1 MFNCDVAS
9 IDLTPMPTLTCSS
22 NITATTA
29 SITAENLAADNLLA
43 NRLLADNLLTG
54 SSLTD
59 NSTMEKSLFGLPEW
73 LIQINDDISRALER
87 GVNIRQLVA
96 SRACVIDELLIAL
109 FQWFELDK
117 TDLAL
122 FATGGYGRGELS
134 LYSDVDIL
142 LLMPNELD
150 SDTSSKID
158 NLVAL
163 LWDIGLE
170 PALSVRSVS
179 DCLEAALDHTVASA
193 LLEARLLIGNEA
205 LQEVPI
211 QIVNKQ
217 WSPLAF
223 FEVKI
228 NEAKARYLQHN
239 ATEYNLE
246 PNIKT
251 APGGLRDI
259 HIIGWVTKRYF
270 RVSKLYD
277 LVQQNF
283 LTEKEF
289 DELSFA
295 EGYLWQIRHYL
306 HELTGRNENKLLF
319 DYQRDIAQL
328 MGYETQSD
336 DQPNAA
342 VERFM
347 RDYYRCA
354 MQISTLSEML
364 TNHYYETII
373 EPQLPDEERP
383 KKQPINA
390 RFNQVGEQIAMAHHR
405 VFAQHPEAI
414 LEMFLLMGQYGIKNV
429 RTHTLRALKIA
440 ARGIDQAYRDNP
452 TNQTLFLA
460 NLKEQNYLFHRLR
473 TMNRYGILGNY
484 IPAFAQVTGLMQYDL
499 FHRYTVDAHT
509 LFLIRILHRFTDPR
523 FYDDFPL
530 ISAIFQ
536 RIERKEILVLAAM
549 FHDIAKGRGGNHS
562 QLGETESIEFCLA
575 HGMSVADANLVG
587 WLTRYHLLMSM
598 TAQKKDIS
606 DPEVVT
612 LFADLVGNVT
622 HLNHLYVLTV
632 ADMNAT
638 NPQLWNSWRATLM
651 KQLYSQT
658 RRILRAD
665 IDAPTNRQD
674 MISATRKQALV
685 MLDNVDNQ
693 HMNRDEVLR
702 LWDDLG
708 DEYFLREIAEDILW
722 HTEAILNH
730 PPIGRA
736 SDADSTPLVVLREHR
751 ELALD
756 AVQVFIYTQDQVNLF
771 AVTMA
776 VFDQMNLDVL
786 DARIITATRDFAL
799 DSYVLLDRSGTLL
812 VDVDSQ
818 QELKQRLIDA
828 FKNPTAPKLTHR
840 RIPRQLRHFDV
851 ATTINFEFNDASN
864 QHIMS
869 LETLDQPGL
878 LARVGQVFLQQ
889 QIEVHAARI
898 TTLGERAEDMFYIS
912 DQNDKALSADKLD
925 TLKAALITSLSIRND
940 TL

>member
-1 MFNCDVAS
+1 MLNCDVAT
-9 IDLTPMPTLTCSS
+9 IDLTPLPLLL
-22 NITATTA
+22 NNTA
-29 SITAENLAADNLLA
+29 A
-43 NRLLADNLLTG
+43 NTSLLADTHDTEQLLI
-54 SSLTD
+54 D
-59 NSTMEKSLFGLPEW
+59 IPKW
-73 LIQINDDISRALER
+73 LSQINDDISRALER

-96 SRACVIDELLIAL
+96 ARACAIDRLLTAL
-109 FQWFELDK
+109 FTWFELDK

-134 LYSDVDIL
+134 LYSDIDIL
-142 LLMPNELD
+142 LLYPDEM
-150 SDTSSKID
+150 SADTNQKID
-158 NLVAL
+158 RLVAL

-170 PALSVRSVS
+170 PALSVRSVN
-179 DCLEAALDHTVASA
+179 DALEAALDHTIASA
-193 LLEARLLIGNEA
+193 QLEARLLIGNEA
-205 LQEVPI
+205 LQQTPI

-217 WSPLAF
+217 WSPRDF
-223 FEVKI
+223 YDVKVA
-228 NEAKARYLQHN
+228 EARERYLQHN

-259 HIIGWVTKRYF
+259 HLVGWVTKRYF

-306 HELTGRNENKLLF
+306 HVLTGRNENKLLF
-319 DYQRDIAQL
+319 DYQREIAQL
-328 MGYETQSD
+328 MGYETQPD
-336 DQPNAA
+336 DEPNAA

-354 MQISTLSEML
+354 MKISTLSEML

-373 EPQLPDEERP
+373 ESHLPDAERP

-390 RFNQVGEQIAMAHHR
+390 HFNQIGDQIAMSHHR

-414 LEMFLLMGQYGIKNV
+414 LEMFLLMGQHGIKNV

-440 ARGIDQAYRDNP
+440 ARGIDQVYRDNP
-452 TNQTLFLA
+452 VHQALFLA

-473 TMNRYGILGNY
+473 TMNRCGVLGSY

-523 FYDDFPL
+523 FYEDFPL
-530 ISAIFQ
+530 VSSIFQ

-562 QLGETESIEFCLA
+562 ELGETESIEFCLA
-575 HGMSVADANLVG
+575 HGMSLADANLVG

-612 LFADLVGNVT
+612 IFANLVGNVT

-674 MISATRKQALV
+674 MISATRKQTLE
-685 MLDNVDNQ
+685 MLDNVKNQ

-730 PPIGRA
+730 PPIGLA
-736 SDADSTPLVVLREHR
+736 SNADSPPLVVLREHR

-756 AVQVFIYTQDQVNLF
+756 AVQVFVYTQDQMNLF

-799 DSYVLLDRSGTLL
+799 DSYVLLDPSGTLL
-812 VDVDSQ
+812 VDEDSQ
-818 QELKQRLIDA
+818 QELKQRLINA
-828 FKNPTAPKLTHR
+828 FKDPTVLKLTNKR
-840 RIPRQLRHFDV
+840 MPRQLKHFEV
-851 ATTINFEFNDASN
+851 TTVINFEFNDASD

-889 QIEVHAARI
+889 KIEVHAARI

-912 DQNDKALSADKLD
+912 DQNDEPLSTDRLDALKS
-925 TLKAALITSLSIRND
+925 ALIESLS
-940 TL
+940 TQKATVT

>member
-1 MFNCDVAS
+1 MFNCDIAS
-9 IDLTPMPTLTCSS
+9 VDLTPLPILKDESATDTTSS
-22 NITATTA
+22 SAQNP
-29 SITAENLAADNLLA
+29 SDKPLL
-43 NRLLADNLLTG
+43 G
-54 SSLTD
+54 I
-59 NSTMEKSLFGLPEW
+59 PEW
-73 LIQINDDISRALER
+73 LAQINEDISRALER
-87 GVNIRQLVA
+87 GTNIRQLVA
-96 SRACVIDELLIAL
+96 ARACAIDSLLIAL
-109 FQWFELDK
+109 YKWFELDK
-117 TDLAL
+117 TDLAF

-134 LYSDVDIL
+134 LYSDIDIL
-142 LLMPNELD
+142 LLSPD
-150 SDTSSKID
+150 DIGADASSKID
-158 NLVAL
+158 KFVAL

-179 DCLEAALDHTVASA
+179 EALEAALDHTIASA
-193 LLEARLLIGNEA
+193 QLEARLLIGNQA
-205 LQEVPI
+205 LQDLPI

-217 WSPLAF
+217 WSPRDF
-223 FEVKI
+223 FDVKI
-228 NEAKARYLQHN
+228 EESKARYLQHN
-239 ATEYNLE
+239 STEFNLE

-270 RVSKLYD
+270 RVGKLYD

-306 HELTGRNENKLLF
+306 HVLTGRNENKLLF
-319 DYQRDIAQL
+319 DYQREIAQL
-328 MGYETQSD
+328 MGYETQPD

-373 EPQLPDEERP
+373 EPQLPDDERP

-390 RFNQVGEQIAMAHHR
+390 RFNRVGDQIAIAHHR
-405 VFAQHPEAI
+405 VFAQHPDAI
-414 LEMFLLMGQYGIKNV
+414 LEMFLLMGQHDISNV

-440 ARGIDQAYRDNP
+440 ARGIDQVYRDNP
-452 TNQTLFLA
+452 IHKALFLS

-473 TMNRYGILGNY
+473 TMNRYGVLGNY

-509 LFLIRILHRFTDPR
+509 LFLIRILHRFTDPM
-523 FYDDFPL
+523 FSDDFPL
-530 ISAIFQ
+530 VSSIFQ

-549 FHDIAKGRGGNHS
+549 FHDIAKGRGGDHS
-562 QLGETESIEFCLA
+562 ELGQTESIEFCLS
-575 HGMSVADANLVG
+575 HGMSLADANLVG
-587 WLTRYHLLMSM
+587 WLTRYHLLMSI

-612 LFADLVGNVT
+612 IFADLIGNVT

-674 MISATRKQALV
+674 MISATRSQALT
-685 MLDNVDNQ
+685 MLDNVNNQ

-730 PPIGRA
+730 PPIGLA
-736 SDADSTPLVVLREHR
+736 SNADSPPLVVLREHR

-756 AVQVFIYTQDQVNLF
+756 AVQVFVYTQDQINLF

-799 DSYVLLDRSGTLL
+799 DSYVLLDPSGTLL
-812 VDVDSQ
+812 VDEDSQ

-828 FKNPTAPKLTHR
+828 FKDPTVLKLTNKR
-840 RIPRQLRHFDV
+840 MPRQLRHFEV
-851 ATTINFEFNDASN
+851 TTVINFEFNEASD

-878 LARVGQVFLQQ
+878 LARVGQIFLQE

-912 DQNDKALSADKLD
+912 DQNDKPLSTDRL
-925 TLKAALITSLSIRND
+925 AALKEALLTSLNTQKDNSVVYG
-940 TL
+940 

>member
-1 MFNCDVAS
+1 MFTCDVAS
-9 IDLTPMPTLTCSS
+9 IYITPLPRLLPAHG
-22 NITATTA
+22 TATMPQLSVT
-29 SITAENLAADNLLA
+29 NPADKPLL
-43 NRLLADNLLTG
+43 DI
-54 SSLTD
+54 
-59 NSTMEKSLFGLPEW
+59 PEW
-73 LIQINDDISRALER
+73 LAQINTDISRALER
-87 GVNIRQLVA
+87 GVSIRQLVA
-96 SRACVIDELLIAL
+96 ARACAIDSLLMAL
-109 FQWFELDK
+109 IGWFELEK

-122 FATGGYGRGELS
+122 FAIGGYGRSELS
-134 LYSDVDIL
+134 LHSDIDIL
-142 LLMPNELD
+142 LLAPDKINAEVI
-150 SDTSSKID
+150 SKID
-158 NLVAL
+158 SLVAI

-170 PALSVRSVS
+170 PALSVRSID
-179 DCLEAALDHTVASA
+179 DCLDAADDHTVATA
-193 LLEARLLIGNEA
+193 LLESRWLIGNDT
-205 LQEVPI
+205 LQNVPNG
-211 QIVNKQ
+211 IVNQ
-217 WSPLAF
+217 LWSQRRF
-223 FEVKI
+223 FDAKI
-228 NEAKARYLQHN
+228 AEAKSRYLQHN
-239 ATEYNLE
+239 ATEFNLE

-277 LVQQNF
+277 LVQQDF

-295 EGYLWQIRHYL
+295 EGYLWKIRHYL
-306 HELTGRNENKLLF
+306 HELTGRNENRLLF
-319 DYQRDIAQL
+319 DYQRDIAQR
-328 MGYETQSD
+328 MGYGTQPD
-336 DQPNAA
+336 DAPNAA

-347 RDYYRCA
+347 RDYYRGA

-373 EPQLPDEERP
+373 EPELPEAE
-383 KKQPINA
+383 QPIKKPLNA
-390 RFNQVGEQIAMAHHR
+390 HFNRVGEQIAIAHHR

-440 ARGIDQAYRDNP
+440 ARGIDQTYRDNP
-452 TNQTLFLA
+452 DHQALFLA
-460 NLKEQNYLFHRLR
+460 NIKEQNYLFHRLR
-473 TMNRYGILGNY
+473 TMNRYGVLSNY

-523 FYDDFPL
+523 FHQDFPL

-536 RIERKEILVLAAM
+536 RIERKEIIVLAAM

-562 QLGETESIEFCLA
+562 ELGETEAIEFCLK
-575 HGMSVADANLVG
+575 HGMSTADADLVG

-612 LFADLVGNVT
+612 VFANLVSNVT

-674 MISATRKQALV
+674 MISATRKQALT
-685 MLDNVDNQ
+685 MLNNVDNQ
-693 HMNRDEVLR
+693 HMNHDEVLR
-702 LWDDLG
+702 LWNDLG

-730 PPIGRA
+730 PPIGHA
-736 SDADSTPLVVLREHR
+736 SDIDSAPLVVLREHR

-756 AVQVFIYTQDQVNLF
+756 AVQVFIYTQNQTNLF
-771 AVTMA
+771 AVTTA
-776 VFDQMNLDVL
+776 VFDQMGLDVL

-799 DSYVLLDRSGTLL
+799 DSYVLLDRNGTLL
-812 VDVDSQ
+812 ADEDSQ

-828 FKNPTAPKLTHR
+828 FKNPTTPKLAHKR
-840 RIPRQLRHFDV
+840 LPRQLRHFDV
-851 ATTINFEFNDASN
+851 PTLISFDFNEGSG

-869 LETLDQPGL
+869 LQTLDQPGL

-889 QIEVHAARI
+889 KIEVHAARI
-898 TTLGERAEDMFYIS
+898 TTLGERAEDMFYLS
-912 DQNDKALSADKLD
+912 DQNDEPLSETKLENLRN
-925 TLKAALITSLSIRND
+925 TLTTSLSMRS
-940 TL
+940 TH

>member
-1 MFNCDVAS
+1 MFTCDVAS
-9 IDLTPMPTLTCSS
+9 IDLTPLPLLS
-22 NITATTA
+22 NDTA
-29 SITAENLAADNLLA
+29 
-43 NRLLADNLLTG
+43 
-54 SSLTD
+54 TD
-59 NSTMEKSLFGLPEW
+59 NSLLSEQNTTDKALLGIPEW
-73 LIQINDDISRALER
+73 LAQINEDISRALER
-87 GVNIRQLVA
+87 GANIRQLVEA
-96 SRACVIDELLIAL
+96 RACAIDSLLIAL
-109 FQWFELDK
+109 FKWFELDK

-134 LYSDVDIL
+134 LYSDIDIL
-142 LLMPNELD
+142 LLSPDEIGAD
-150 SDTSSKID
+150 ASSKID
-158 NLVAL
+158 KLVAL

-170 PALSVRSVS
+170 PALSVRSVN
-179 DCLEAALDHTVASA
+179 DALEAALDHTIASA
-193 LLEARLLIGNEA
+193 QLEARLLIGNEA
-205 LQEVPI
+205 LRDMPI

-217 WSPLAF
+217 WSPRAF
-223 FEVKI
+223 FDVKM
-228 NEAKARYLQHN
+228 EESKARYLQHN

-270 RVSKLYD
+270 RVGKLYD

-306 HELTGRNENKLLF
+306 HVLTGRNENKLLF
-319 DYQRDIAQL
+319 DYQREIAQL
-328 MGYETQSD
+328 MGYETQPD

-373 EPQLPDEERP
+373 EPSLPDDERP

-390 RFNQVGEQIAMAHHR
+390 RFNRVGDHIAIAHHR
-405 VFAQHPEAI
+405 VFAQHPESI
-414 LEMFLLMGQYGIKNV
+414 LEMFLLMGQHGIDKV

-440 ARGIDQAYRDNP
+440 ARGIDQTYRDNP
-452 TNQTLFLA
+452 VHKALFLS

-473 TMNRYGILGNY
+473 TMNRYGVLGNY

-509 LFLIRILHRFTDPR
+509 LFLIRILHRFTDPM
-523 FYDDFPL
+523 FSEEFPL
-530 ISAIFQ
+530 VSTIFQ

-549 FHDIAKGRGGNHS
+549 FHDIAKGRGGDHS
-562 QLGETESIEFCLA
+562 ELGQTESIEFCLS
-575 HGMSVADANLVG
+575 HGMSLADANLVG
-587 WLTRYHLLMSM
+587 WLTRYHLLMSI

-612 LFADLVGNVT
+612 VFADLIGNVT

-674 MISATRKQALV
+674 MISATRAQALA
-685 MLDNVDNQ
+685 MLDNVNNQ
-693 HMNRDEVLR
+693 HMNREEVLR

-730 PPIGRA
+730 PPIGLA
-736 SDADSTPLVVLREHR
+736 SNADSPPLVVLREHR

-756 AVQVFIYTQDQVNLF
+756 AVQVFVYTQDQMNLF

-799 DSYVLLDRSGTLL
+799 DSYVLLDPSGTLL
-812 VDVDSQ
+812 VDEDSQ
-818 QELKQRLIDA
+818 QELKQRLINA
-828 FKNPTAPKLTHR
+828 FKDPTVLKLTNKR
-840 RIPRQLRHFDV
+840 MPRQLRHFEV
-851 ATTINFEFNDASN
+851 ATVINFEFNEASD

-878 LARVGQVFLQQ
+878 LARVGQIFLQE

-912 DQNDKALSADKLD
+912 DQNDKPLSAERLD
-925 TLKAALITSLSIRND
+925 ALKSALLASLATKRENNVVYSY
-940 TL
+940 

>member
-1 MFNCDVAS
+1 MFTCDVAS
-9 IDLTPMPTLTCSS
+9 IDLTPLPLLS
-22 NITATTA
+22 NDTA
-29 SITAENLAADNLLA
+29 
-43 NRLLADNLLTG
+43 
-54 SSLTD
+54 TD
-59 NSTMEKSLFGLPEW
+59 NSLLSEQNTTDKALLGIPEW
-73 LIQINDDISRALER
+73 LAQINEDISRALER
-87 GVNIRQLVA
+87 GTNIRQLVEA
-96 SRACVIDELLIAL
+96 RACAIDSLLIAL
-109 FQWFELDK
+109 FKWFELDK

-134 LYSDVDIL
+134 LYSDIDIL
-142 LLMPNELD
+142 LLSPDEIGAD
-150 SDTSSKID
+150 ASGKID
-158 NLVAL
+158 KLVAL

-170 PALSVRSVS
+170 PALSVRSVN
-179 DCLEAALDHTVASA
+179 DALEAALDHTIASA
-193 LLEARLLIGNEA
+193 QLEARLLIGNEA
-205 LQEVPI
+205 LRDMPI

-217 WSPLAF
+217 WSPRAF
-223 FEVKI
+223 FDVKM
-228 NEAKARYLQHN
+228 EESKARYLQHN

-270 RVSKLYD
+270 RVGKLYD

-306 HELTGRNENKLLF
+306 HVLTGRNENKLLF
-319 DYQRDIAQL
+319 DYQREIAQL
-328 MGYETQSD
+328 MGYETQPD

-373 EPQLPDEERP
+373 EPNLPDDERP

-390 RFNQVGEQIAMAHHR
+390 RFNRVGDHIAIAHHR
-405 VFAQHPEAI
+405 VFAQHPESI
-414 LEMFLLMGQYGIKNV
+414 LEMFLLMGQHGIDKV

-440 ARGIDQAYRDNP
+440 ARGIDQIYRDNP
-452 TNQTLFLA
+452 VHKALFLS

-473 TMNRYGILGNY
+473 TMNRYGVLGNY

-509 LFLIRILHRFTDPR
+509 LFLIRILHRFTDPM
-523 FYDDFPL
+523 FSEEFPL
-530 ISAIFQ
+530 VSAIFQ

-549 FHDIAKGRGGNHS
+549 FHDIAKGRGGDHS
-562 QLGETESIEFCLA
+562 ELGQTESIEFCLS
-575 HGMSVADANLVG
+575 HGMSLADANLVG
-587 WLTRYHLLMSM
+587 WLTRYHLLMSI

-612 LFADLVGNVT
+612 VFADLIGNVT

-674 MISATRKQALV
+674 MISATRAQALA
-685 MLDNVDNQ
+685 MLDNVNNQ

-730 PPIGRA
+730 PPIGLA
-736 SDADSTPLVVLREHR
+736 SNADSPPLVVLREHR

-756 AVQVFIYTQDQVNLF
+756 AVQVFVYTQDQINLF

-799 DSYVLLDRSGTLL
+799 DSYVLLDPSGTIL
-812 VDVDSQ
+812 VDEDSQ
-818 QELKQRLIDA
+818 QELKQRLINA
-828 FKNPTAPKLTHR
+828 FKDPTVLKLTNKR
-840 RIPRQLRHFDV
+840 MPRQLRHFEV
-851 ATTINFEFNDASN
+851 ATVINFEFNEASD

-878 LARVGQVFLQQ
+878 LARVGQVFLQE

-912 DQNDKALSADKLD
+912 DQNDKPLSAERLD
-925 TLKAALITSLSIRND
+925 ALKSALLASLATKRENNVVYSY
-940 TL
+940 

>member
-1 MFNCDVAS
+1 MFTCDVAS
-9 IDLTPMPTLTCSS
+9 VYITPLPSLLPPD
-22 NITATTA
+22 ATMKTP
-29 SITAENLAADNLLA
+29 
-43 NRLLADNLLTG
+43 LLTV
-54 SSLTD
+54 TD
-59 NSTMEKSLFGLPEW
+59 TSRKSLLGIPEW
-73 LIQINDDISRALER
+73 LTQINEDISRALER

-96 SRACVIDELLIAL
+96 ARACAIDELLISL
-109 FQWFELDK
+109 FLWFKLDE

-134 LYSDVDIL
+134 LYSDIDIL
-142 LLMPNELD
+142 LLMPKEITAEV
-150 SDTSSKID
+150 STKID
-158 NLVAL
+158 QLVAM
-163 LWDIGLE
+163 LWDVGLE
-170 PALSVRSVS
+170 PGLSVRSIA
-179 DCLEAALDHTVASA
+179 DCLEVVSDQTIATA
-193 LLEARLLIGNEA
+193 LLEARLLIGNDDLKSIPRRVVSE
-205 LQEVPI
+205 
-211 QIVNKQ
+211 Q
-217 WSPLAF
+217 WSQREF
-223 FEVKI
+223 FEAKTG
-228 NEAKARYLQHN
+228 EAKSRYLRHN
-239 ATEYNLE
+239 GTEYNLE
-246 PNIKT
+246 PDIKA

-259 HIIGWVTKRYF
+259 HIIGWVTKSHF
-270 RVSKLYD
+270 RISKLYD

-289 DELSFA
+289 DELKFS
-295 EGYLWQIRHYL
+295 ESYLWQIRHHL

-319 DYQRDIAQL
+319 DYQRDIAQR
-328 MGYETQSD
+328 MGYETQPD
-336 DQPNAA
+336 DEPNAA

-373 EPQLPDEERP
+373 EPELPNEERP
-383 KKQPINA
+383 RKRPLNA
-390 RFNQVGEQIAMAHHR
+390 HFNQIGDQIAISHHR

-414 LEMFLLMGQYGIKNV
+414 LEMFLLMGQHGIKTV
-429 RTHTLRALKIA
+429 RTRTLRALKIA
-440 ARGIDQAYRDNP
+440 ARGIDQNYRDNP
-452 TNQTLFLA
+452 EHQQLFLA
-460 NLKEQNYLFHRLR
+460 NLKEQNYLFRRLR
-473 TMNRYGILGNY
+473 TMNRYGVLGNY
-484 IPAFAQVTGLMQYDL
+484 IPAFGQVTGLMQYDL

-509 LFLIRILHRFTDPR
+509 LFLIRILHRFTDPA
-523 FYDDFPL
+523 YSQDFPL
-530 ISAIFQ
+530 VSAIFQ

-549 FHDIAKGRGGNHS
+549 FHDIAKGRGGDHS
-562 QLGETESIEFCLA
+562 ELGQIESIEFCLK
-575 HGMSVADANLVG
+575 HGMSLADANLVG

-612 LFADLVGNVT
+612 IFANLTGNVT

-638 NPQLWNSWRATLM
+638 NPELWNSWRATLM

-665 IDAPTNRQD
+665 IDAPNNRKD
-674 MISATRKQALV
+674 MIEATYKQALT
-685 MLDNVDNQ
+685 MLDDADNQ

-708 DEYFLREIAEDILW
+708 DEYFLREIAEDIFW

-736 SDADSTPLVVLREHR
+736 SDADSMPLVVLREHR

-756 AVQVFIYTQDQVNLF
+756 AVQVFVYTQDQANLF

-812 VDVDSQ
+812 ADEDNQ
-818 QELKQRLIDA
+818 QKLKQRLIDA
-828 FKNPTAPKLTHR
+828 FKNPTVPKLAHK
-840 RIPRQLRHFDV
+840 RIPRQLRHFEV
-851 ATTINFEFNDASN
+851 PTTIGFEFNEASN

-869 LETLDQPGL
+869 LQTLDQPGL
-878 LARVGQVFLQQ
+878 LSRVGQVFLEQE
-889 QIEVHAARI
+889 IEIHAARI

-912 DQNDKALSADKLD
+912 DQDDNPLSADKLGS
-925 TLKAALITSLSIRND
+925 LKDALIDSLDIKHRATHNIS
-940 TL
+940 L

>member
-1 MFNCDVAS
+1 MFNCDVTA
-9 IDLTPMPTLTCSS
+9 IDLTPMPLLS
-22 NITATTA
+22 ADDMTTA
-29 SITAENLAADNLLA
+29 SL
-43 NRLLADNLLTG
+43 
-54 SSLTD
+54 SPSTD
-59 NSTMEKSLFGLPEW
+59 TSVIEKPLFGIPEW
-73 LIQINDDISRALER
+73 LLQINDDISRALER
-87 GVNIRQLVA
+87 GVNIRQLVNA
-96 SRACVIDELLIAL
+96 RACVIDDLLIDL
-109 FQWFELDK
+109 FKYFELDK

-134 LYSDVDIL
+134 LYSDIDIL
-142 LLMPNELD
+142 LLMPHD
-150 SDTSSKID
+150 IDADTNKKID

-179 DCLEAALDHTVASA
+179 DCLEAALDHTIASA
-193 LLEARLLIGNEA
+193 LLEARLLIGNDA
-205 LQEVPI
+205 LQDFPH
-211 QIVNKQ
+211 QIVNNQ
-217 WSPLAF
+217 WSPRAF
-223 FEVKI
+223 FDVKI

-277 LVQQNF
+277 LVQQDF

-319 DYQRDIAQL
+319 DYQREIAQL
-328 MGYETQSD
+328 MGYEPQPD
-336 DQPNAA
+336 DQPNDS

-405 VFAQHPEAI
+405 VFAQHPESI

-452 TNQTLFLA
+452 AHQALFLA

-473 TMNRYGILGNY
+473 TMNRYGVLGNY

-509 LFLIRILHRFTDPR
+509 LFLIRILHRFTDPL
-523 FYDDFPL
+523 FYEDFPL
-530 ISAIFQ
+530 VSSIFQ

-562 QLGETESIEFCLA
+562 QLGEIESIEFCLA
-575 HGMSVADANLVG
+575 HGMSTADANLVG

-674 MISATRKQALV
+674 MISATRAQALI
-685 MLDNVDNQ
+685 MLDNVGNQ

-736 SDADSTPLVVLREHR
+736 SNADSPPLVVLREHR

-756 AVQVFIYTQDQVNLF
+756 AVQVFVYTQDQVNLF

-812 VDVDSQ
+812 VDSDSQ

-828 FKNPTAPKLTHR
+828 FKNPTSPKLTNK
-840 RIPRQLRHFDV
+840 RIPRQLKHFNV
-851 ATTINFEFNDASN
+851 ATTINFEFNEASS

-878 LARVGQVFLQQ
+878 LARVGQIFLQQ

-912 DQNDKALSADKLD
+912 DQNDQALSADKLK
-925 TLKAALITSLSIRND
+925 TLKTALIDSLSLRND
-940 TL
+940 AI

>member
-9 IDLTPMPTLTCSS
+9 IYITPLPLIPLADTDS
-22 NITATTA
+22 NTRV
-29 SITAENLAADNLLA
+29 LA
-43 NRLLADNLLTG
+43 NGDQWDHSLPTITGWLT
-54 SSLTD
+54 
-59 NSTMEKSLFGLPEW
+59 
-73 LIQINDDISRALER
+73 QVNDDISNALEH
-87 GVNIRQLVA
+87 GNDIRVLVA
-96 SRACVIDELLIAL
+96 ARACAIDNLLIAL
-109 FQWFELDK
+109 FNGLGLNH
-117 TDLAL
+117 TDLAF

-134 LYSDVDIL
+134 LYSDIDIL
-142 LLMPNELD
+142 LLSPQSIVPEN
-150 SDTSSKID
+150 SQKID
-158 NLVAL
+158 RLVAI

-170 PALSVRSVS
+170 PALSVRTI
-179 DCLEAALDHTVASA
+179 DECLEAARDHTIAST
-193 LLEARLLIGNEA
+193 LLEARLLIGNEC
-205 LQEVPI
+205 LQDMPRD
-211 QIVNKQ
+211 IVNEQ
-217 WSPLAF
+217 WSPRDF
-223 FEVKI
+223 YDIKMQ
-228 NEAKARYLQHN
+228 EAKTRYLQHN

-277 LVQQNF
+277 LVQQDF

-289 DELSFA
+289 DELNFA
-295 EGYLWQIRHYL
+295 EGYLWQIRHHL

-319 DYQRDIAQL
+319 DYQRDIAQR
-328 MGYETQSD
+328 MGYETRPD

-373 EPQLPDEERP
+373 EPKLPDNERP
-383 KKQPINA
+383 KKHPLNA
-390 RFNQVGEQIAMAHHR
+390 HFNQIGDQIAIAHHR

-414 LEMFLLMGQYGIKNV
+414 LEMFLLMGQHGIKNI

-440 ARGIDQAYRDNP
+440 ARGIDQIYRENP
-452 TNQTLFLA
+452 NHQALFLA

-473 TMNRYGILGNY
+473 AMNRHGVLGNY
-484 IPAFAQVTGLMQYDL
+484 IPSFAQVTGLMQYDL

-509 LFLIRILHRFTDPR
+509 LFLIRILHRFTDER
-523 FYDDFPL
+523 FQQDFPL
-530 ISAIFQ
+530 VSSIFQ
-536 RIERKEILVLAAM
+536 RIERKEIIVLAAM

-562 QLGETESIEFCLA
+562 ELGETESIEFCLA
-575 HGMSVADANLVG
+575 HGMSLADARLVG

-606 DPEVVT
+606 DPEIVT
-612 LFADLVGNVT
+612 VFADLIGNVT

-665 IDAPTNRQD
+665 ISAPTNRQD
-674 MISATRKQALV
+674 MISATKKQALS
-685 MLDNVDNQ
+685 MLENADNQ
-693 HMNRDEVLR
+693 HMNREEVLK
-702 LWDDLG
+702 LWEDLG

-736 SDADSTPLVVLREHR
+736 SDADSVPLVVLREHR

-756 AVQVFIYTQDQVNLF
+756 AVQVFIYTQDQANLF

-799 DSYVLLDRSGTLL
+799 DSYILLDRSGTLL
-812 VDVDSQ
+812 VDYHSQ
-818 QELKQRLIDA
+818 QELKERLIDA
-828 FKNPTAPKLTHR
+828 FKNPTSPKLTHR
-840 RIPRQLRHFDV
+840 RLPRQLKHFEV
-851 ATTINFEFNDASN
+851 ATTIKFEFNEASN

-889 QIEVHAARI
+889 KIEVHAARI

-912 DQNDKALSADKLD
+912 DQNDQALSAESLAI
-925 TLKAALITSLSIRND
+925 LKAALEASL
-940 TL
+940 TLASDDKPVS

>member
-9 IDLTPMPTLTCSS
+9 V
-22 NITATTA
+22 NITPLPALHSPNETTD
-29 SITAENLAADNLLA
+29 TPLLVV
-43 NRLLADNLLTG
+43 NDP
-54 SSLTD
+54 SK
-59 NSTMEKSLFGLPEW
+59 KSLLGIPEW
-73 LIQINDDISRALER
+73 LTQISEDISRSAAQ
-87 GVNIRQLVA
+87 GINMRQLVHA
-96 SRACVIDELLIAL
+96 RACAIDELLRAL
-109 FQWFELDK
+109 FLWFELDK

-134 LYSDVDIL
+134 LYSDIDIL
-142 LLMPNELD
+142 LLAPTEIQAD
-150 SDTSSKID
+150 AGSRID
-158 NLVAL
+158 RLVAL

-170 PALSVRSVS
+170 PALSVRTAHE
-179 DCLEAALDHTVASA
+179 CFEAATDHTIATA
-193 LLEARLLIGNEA
+193 LLEARLLIGNDDLKSIPRRVVSE
-205 LQEVPI
+205 
-211 QIVNKQ
+211 Q
-217 WSPLAF
+217 WSQREF
-223 FEVKI
+223 FEAKTG
-228 NEAKARYLQHN
+228 EAKSRYLRHN
-239 ATEYNLE
+239 GTEYNLE
-246 PNIKT
+246 PDIKA

-259 HIIGWVTKRYF
+259 HIVGWVTKSYF
-270 RVSKLYD
+270 RISKLYD

-289 DELSFA
+289 DELKFS
-295 EGYLWQIRHYL
+295 ESYLWQIRHHL

-319 DYQRDIAQL
+319 DYQRDIAQR
-328 MGYETQSD
+328 MGYETQPD
-336 DQPNAA
+336 DEPNAA

-373 EPQLPDEERP
+373 EPELPDEELPR
-383 KKQPINA
+383 KRHLNA
-390 RFNQVGEQIAMAHHR
+390 HFNQIGDQIAISHHR

-414 LEMFLLMGQYGIKNV
+414 LEMFLLMGQHGIKTV
-429 RTHTLRALKIA
+429 RTRTLRALKIA
-440 ARGIDQAYRDNP
+440 ARGIDQNYRDNP
-452 TNQTLFLA
+452 EHQQLFLA
-460 NLKEQNYLFHRLR
+460 NLKEQNYLFRRLR
-473 TMNRYGILGNY
+473 TMNRYGVLGNY
-484 IPAFAQVTGLMQYDL
+484 IPAFGQVTGLMQYDL

-509 LFLIRILHRFTDPR
+509 LFLIRILHRFTDPA
-523 FYDDFPL
+523 YSQDFPL
-530 ISAIFQ
+530 VSAIFQ

-549 FHDIAKGRGGNHS
+549 FHDIAKGRGGDHS
-562 QLGETESIEFCLA
+562 ELGQIESIEFCLK
-575 HGMSVADANLVG
+575 HGMSLADANLVG

-612 LFADLVGNVT
+612 IFANLTGNVT

-638 NPQLWNSWRATLM
+638 NPELWNSWRATLM

-665 IDAPTNRQD
+665 IDAPNNRKD
-674 MISATRKQALV
+674 MIEATYKQALT
-685 MLDNVDNQ
+685 MLDDVDNQ

-708 DEYFLREIAEDILW
+708 DEYFLREIAEDIFW

-736 SDADSTPLVVLREHR
+736 SDADSMPLVVLREHR

-756 AVQVFIYTQDQVNLF
+756 AVQVFVYTQDQANLF

-812 VDVDSQ
+812 ADEDNQ

-828 FKNPTAPKLTHR
+828 FKNPTVPKLAHK
-840 RIPRQLRHFDV
+840 RIPRQLRHFEV
-851 ATTINFEFNDASN
+851 PTTIDFEFNEASN

-869 LETLDQPGL
+869 LQTLDQPGL
-878 LARVGQVFLQQ
+878 LSRVGQVFLEQE
-889 QIEVHAARI
+889 IEVHAARI

-912 DQNDKALSADKLD
+912 DQDDNPLCADKLGS
-925 TLKAALITSLSIRND
+925 LKDALIDSLDIKHRATHNIS
-940 TL
+940 L

>member
-1 MFNCDVAS
+1 MFSCDVAS
-9 IDLTPMPTLTCSS
+9 IDLTPLPLLSRD
-22 NITATTA
+22 TATNA
-29 SITAENLAADNLLA
+29 SLP
-43 NRLLADNLLTG
+43 
-54 SSLTD
+54 TD
-59 NSTMEKSLFGLPEW
+59 TNASEKSLLGIPEW
-73 LIQINDDISRALER
+73 LTQINDDISRALER

-96 SRACVIDELLIAL
+96 ARACAIDRLLIAL
-109 FQWFELDK
+109 FTWFELDK

-134 LYSDVDIL
+134 LYSDIDIL
-142 LLMPNELD
+142 LLYPDEMSAD
-150 SDTSSKID
+150 VSGKID
-158 NLVAL
+158 GLVAL

-170 PALSVRSVS
+170 PALSVRSV
-179 DCLEAALDHTVASA
+179 DDALEAALDHTIASA
-193 LLEARLLIGNEA
+193 QLEARLLIGNTA
-205 LQEVPI
+205 LREVPI

-217 WSPLAF
+217 WSPRAF
-223 FEVKI
+223 FDAKI
-228 NEAKARYLQHN
+228 DEAKTRYLQHN

-246 PNIKT
+246 PNIKA

-259 HIIGWVTKRYF
+259 HLVGWVTKRYF

-306 HELTGRNENKLLF
+306 HVLTGRNENKLLF
-319 DYQRDIAQL
+319 DYQREIAQL
-328 MGYETQSD
+328 MGYETQPD

-364 TNHYYETII
+364 INHYYETII
-373 EPQLPDEERP
+373 EPHLPDAERP
-383 KKQPINA
+383 KKQAINA
-390 RFNQVGEQIAMAHHR
+390 RFNQVGDQIAMSHHR

-429 RTHTLRALKIA
+429 RTHTVRALKIA
-440 ARGIDQAYRDNP
+440 ARGIDQVYRENP
-452 TNQTLFLA
+452 VHQALFLA

-473 TMNRYGILGNY
+473 AMNRYGVLGSY

-523 FYDDFPL
+523 FYEDFPL
-530 ISAIFQ
+530 VSSIFQ

-562 QLGETESIEFCLA
+562 ELGQTESVDFCLA
-575 HGMSVADANLVG
+575 HGMSLADANLVG
-587 WLTRYHLLMSM
+587 WLTRYHLLMSL

-612 LFADLVGNVT
+612 IFANLVGNVT

-674 MISATRKQALV
+674 MISATRKQTLD
-685 MLDNVDNQ
+685 MLDNVSNQ

-730 PPIGRA
+730 PPIGLA
-736 SDADSTPLVVLREHR
+736 SNADSPPLVVLREHR

-756 AVQVFIYTQDQVNLF
+756 AVQVFVYTQDQMNLF

-799 DSYVLLDRSGTLL
+799 DSYVLLDPSGTLL
-812 VDVDSQ
+812 VDEDSQ
-818 QELKQRLIDA
+818 QELKQRLINA
-828 FKNPTAPKLTHR
+828 FKDPTVLKLTNK
-840 RIPRQLRHFDV
+840 RIPRQLRHFEV
-851 ATTINFEFNDASN
+851 TTVINFEFNEASD

-878 LARVGQVFLQQ
+878 LARVGQVFLQEK
-889 QIEVHAARI
+889 IEVHAARI

-912 DQNDKALSADKLD
+912 DQNDEPLSTERLDALKSALIASLSAQKD
-925 TLKAALITSLSIRND
+925 TNVI
-940 TL
+940 

>member
-1 MFNCDVAS
+1 MFTCDVAS
-9 IDLTPMPTLTCSS
+9 IDLTPLPLLSKD
-22 NITATTA
+22 IATNA
-29 SITAENLAADNLLA
+29 S
-43 NRLLADNLLTG
+43 LLADTPV
-54 SSLTD
+54 T
-59 NSTMEKSLFGLPEW
+59 EKSLLGIPHW
-73 LIQINDDISRALER
+73 LTQINQDINRALER

-96 SRACVIDELLIAL
+96 ARSGAIDELLIAL
-109 FQWFELDK
+109 FNWFELDK

-134 LYSDVDIL
+134 LYSDIDIL
-142 LLMPNELD
+142 LLSPDEIGAD
-150 SDTSSKID
+150 ASGKID
-158 NLVAL
+158 RLVAL

-170 PALSVRSVS
+170 PALSVRSVN
-179 DCLEAALDHTVASA
+179 DALEASLDHTIASA
-193 LLEARLLIGNEA
+193 QLEARLLIGNEA
-205 LQEVPI
+205 LQDVPV

-217 WSPLAF
+217 WSPREF

-228 NEAKARYLQHN
+228 AEAKARYLQHN

-270 RVSKLYD
+270 RVGKLYD

-289 DELSFA
+289 DELNFA

-306 HELTGRNENKLLF
+306 HVLTGRNENKLLF
-319 DYQRDIAQL
+319 DYQREIAQL
-328 MGYETQSD
+328 MGYETQPD

-373 EPQLPDEERP
+373 EPQLPDDERP

-390 RFNQVGEQIAMAHHR
+390 RFNQVGDQIAMAHHR
-405 VFAQHPEAI
+405 VFAQHPDSI

-440 ARGIDQAYRDNP
+440 ARGIDQVYRDNP
-452 TNQTLFLA
+452 AHQALFLA

-473 TMNRYGILGNY
+473 AMNRYGVLGSY

-523 FYDDFPL
+523 FYEDFPL
-530 ISAIFQ
+530 VSSIFQ

-562 QLGETESIEFCLA
+562 ELGQTESTEFCLA
-575 HGMSVADANLVG
+575 HGMSLADANLVG

-612 LFADLVGNVT
+612 IFANLVGNVT

-674 MISATRKQALV
+674 MISATRTQALA
-685 MLDNVDNQ
+685 MLDNVNNQ

-708 DEYFLREIAEDILW
+708 DEYFLREIPEDILW

-730 PPIGRA
+730 PPIGLA
-736 SDADSTPLVVLREHR
+736 SNADSPPLVVLREHR

-756 AVQVFIYTQDQVNLF
+756 AVQVFVYTQDQTNLF

-799 DSYVLLDRSGTLL
+799 DSYVLLDPSGTLL
-812 VDVDSQ
+812 VDEDSQ
-818 QELKQRLIDA
+818 QELKQRLINA
-828 FKNPTAPKLTHR
+828 FKDPTLLKLTNK
-840 RIPRQLRHFDV
+840 RIPRQLRHFEV
-851 ATTINFEFNDASN
+851 TTVINFEFNEASD

-878 LARVGQVFLQQ
+878 LARVGQVFLQEK
-889 QIEVHAARI
+889 IEVHAARI

-912 DQNDKALSADKLD
+912 DQNDEPLSAARLD
-925 TLKAALITSLSIRND
+925 ALRSALMASLSMQREQPAAYSKCD
-940 TL
+940 

>member
-1 MFNCDVAS
+1 MFTCDVAS
-9 IDLTPMPTLTCSS
+9 IYLTPLPTLPARQGS
-22 NITATTA
+22 NTTDLDATSAT
-29 SITAENLAADNLLA
+29 
-43 NRLLADNLLTG
+43 
-54 SSLTD
+54 
-59 NSTMEKSLFGLPEW
+59 EKSLFGLPQW
-73 LIQINDDISRALER
+73 LTQINDDISRALER

-96 SRACVIDELLIAL
+96 ARACAIDELLIAL
-109 FQWFELDK
+109 FNWFELDK

-142 LLMPNELD
+142 LLAPNDIAVEV
-150 SDTSSKID
+150 SAKID
-158 NLVAL
+158 SLVAM

-170 PALSVRSVS
+170 PALAVRSID
-179 DCLEAALDHTVASA
+179 DCLAAAQNHTVAST
-193 LLEARLLIGNEA
+193 LLETRLLIGNEV
-205 LQEVPI
+205 LQNIPDG
-211 QIVNKQ
+211 IVNKL
-217 WSPLAF
+217 WSQRDF
-223 FEVKI
+223 FEAKI
-228 NEAKARYLQHN
+228 AEAKARYIQHN
-239 ATEYNLE
+239 ATEFNLE

-270 RVSKLYD
+270 RVGKLYD
-277 LVQQNF
+277 LVQQGF

-289 DELSFA
+289 DELNFA
-295 EGYLWQIRHYL
+295 ESYLWQIRHYL

-319 DYQRDIAQL
+319 DYQREIAQR
-328 MGYETQSD
+328 MGYETQPD
-336 DQPNAA
+336 DIPNAA

-373 EPQLPDEERP
+373 EPSLPDNERP
-383 KKQPINA
+383 TKRPLNA
-390 RFNQVGEQIAMAHHR
+390 HFNQIGDQIAIAHHR
-405 VFAQHPEAI
+405 VFAQHPETI
-414 LEMFLLMGQYGIKNV
+414 LEMFLLMGQYGIKKV
-429 RTHTLRALKIA
+429 RTRTLRALKVA
-440 ARGIDQAYRDNP
+440 ARGIDQTYRDNP
-452 TNQTLFLA
+452 EHQALFLA
-460 NLKEQNYLFHRLR
+460 NLKEQNYLFQRLR
-473 TMNRYGILGNY
+473 AMNRYGVLGNY
-484 IPAFAQVTGLMQYDL
+484 IPAFAQVTGLMQFDL

-509 LFLIRILHRFTDPR
+509 LFLIRILHRFTDAQ
-523 FYDDFPL
+523 YYEDFPL
-530 ISAIFQ
+530 VSAIFQ

-562 QLGETESIEFCLA
+562 QLGETEAIEFCLT
-575 HGMSVADANLVG
+575 HGMSSADAQLVG
-587 WLTRYHLLMSM
+587 WLTRHHLLMSK

-612 LFADLVGNVT
+612 HFANLVGNVT

-651 KQLYSQT
+651 KQLYAQT

-665 IDAPTNRQD
+665 IDAPTNRHD
-674 MISATRKQALV
+674 MISATRKQALTL
-685 MLDNVDNQ
+685 LDSVDNQ
-693 HMNRDEVLR
+693 HMNREEVLQ

-708 DEYFLREIAEDILW
+708 DEYFLKEIAEDVLW

-730 PPIGRA
+730 PPIGHA
-736 SDADSTPLVVLREHR
+736 SNAESTPLIVLREHR

-756 AVQVFIYTQDQVNLF
+756 AVQVFVYTQNQTNLF

-812 VDVDSQ
+812 ADEDSQ
-818 QELKQRLIDA
+818 QELKQRLVDA
-828 FKNPTAPKLTHR
+828 FKNPTVPKLTNK
-840 RIPRQLRHFDV
+840 RIPRHLRHFEV
-851 ATTINFEFNDASN
+851 PTIISFEFNEASD

-869 LETLDQPGL
+869 LQTLDQPGL

-889 QIEVHAARI
+889 RIEVHAARI

-912 DQNDKALSADKLD
+912 DQQDKPLSTLRLE
-925 TLKAALITSLSIRND
+925 TLKAALTTSLSIRTD
-940 TL
+940 SSYS

>member
-1 MFNCDVAS
+1 MFTCDVAS
-9 IDLTPMPTLTCSS
+9 IDLTPLPLLS
-22 NITATTA
+22 NDTA
-29 SITAENLAADNLLA
+29 
-43 NRLLADNLLTG
+43 
-54 SSLTD
+54 TD
-59 NSTMEKSLFGLPEW
+59 NSLLSEQNTTDKALLGIPEW
-73 LIQINDDISRALER
+73 LAQINEDISRALER
-87 GVNIRQLVA
+87 GTNIRQLVEV
-96 SRACVIDELLIAL
+96 RACAIDSLLIAL
-109 FQWFELDK
+109 FKWFELDK

-134 LYSDVDIL
+134 LYSDIDIL
-142 LLMPNELD
+142 LLSPDEVGAD
-150 SDTSSKID
+150 ASGKID
-158 NLVAL
+158 KLVAL

-170 PALSVRSVS
+170 PALSVRSVN
-179 DCLEAALDHTVASA
+179 DALEAALDHTIASA
-193 LLEARLLIGNEA
+193 QLEARLLIGNEA
-205 LQEVPI
+205 LRDMPI

-217 WSPLAF
+217 WSPRAF
-223 FEVKI
+223 FDVKM
-228 NEAKARYLQHN
+228 EESKARYLQHN

-270 RVSKLYD
+270 RVGKLYD

-306 HELTGRNENKLLF
+306 HVLTGRNENKLLF
-319 DYQRDIAQL
+319 DYQREIAQL
-328 MGYETQSD
+328 MGYETQPD

-373 EPQLPDEERP
+373 EPSLPDDERP

-390 RFNQVGEQIAMAHHR
+390 RFNRVGDHIAIAHHR
-405 VFAQHPEAI
+405 VFAQHPESI
-414 LEMFLLMGQYGIKNV
+414 LEMFLLMGQHGIDKV

-440 ARGIDQAYRDNP
+440 ARGIDQTYRDNP
-452 TNQTLFLA
+452 VHKALFLS

-473 TMNRYGILGNY
+473 TMNRYGVLGNY

-509 LFLIRILHRFTDPR
+509 LFLIRILHRFTDPM
-523 FYDDFPL
+523 FSEEFPL
-530 ISAIFQ
+530 VSTIFQ

-549 FHDIAKGRGGNHS
+549 FHDIAKGRGGDHS
-562 QLGETESIEFCLA
+562 ELGQTESIEFCLS
-575 HGMSVADANLVG
+575 HGMSLADANLVG
-587 WLTRYHLLMSM
+587 WLTRYHLLMSI

-612 LFADLVGNVT
+612 VFADLIGNVT

-674 MISATRKQALV
+674 MISATRAQALA
-685 MLDNVDNQ
+685 MLDNVNNQ

-730 PPIGRA
+730 PPIGLA
-736 SDADSTPLVVLREHR
+736 SNADSPPLVVLREHR

-756 AVQVFIYTQDQVNLF
+756 AVQVFVYTQDQMNLF

-799 DSYVLLDRSGTLL
+799 DSYVLLDPSGTLL
-812 VDVDSQ
+812 VDEDSQ
-818 QELKQRLIDA
+818 QELKQRLINA
-828 FKNPTAPKLTHR
+828 FKDPTVLKLTNKR
-840 RIPRQLRHFDV
+840 MPRQLRHFEV
-851 ATTINFEFNDASN
+851 ATVINFEFNEASD

-878 LARVGQVFLQQ
+878 LARVGQIFLQE

-912 DQNDKALSADKLD
+912 DQNDKPLSAERLD
-925 TLKAALITSLSIRND
+925 ALKSALLASLATKRENNVVYSY
-940 TL
+940 

>member
-1 MFNCDVAS
+1 MLNCDVAT
-9 IDLTPMPTLTCSS
+9 IDLTPLPLLL
-22 NITATTA
+22 NNTA
-29 SITAENLAADNLLA
+29 A
-43 NRLLADNLLTG
+43 NTSLLADTHDTEQLLI
-54 SSLTD
+54 D
-59 NSTMEKSLFGLPEW
+59 IPKW
-73 LIQINDDISRALER
+73 LSQINDDISRALER

-96 SRACVIDELLIAL
+96 ARACAIDRLLTAL
-109 FQWFELDK
+109 FTWFELDK

-134 LYSDVDIL
+134 LYSDIDIL
-142 LLMPNELD
+142 LLYPDEMSP
-150 SDTSSKID
+150 DTNQKID
-158 NLVAL
+158 RLVAL

-170 PALSVRSVS
+170 PALSVRSVN
-179 DCLEAALDHTVASA
+179 DALEAALDHTIASA
-193 LLEARLLIGNEA
+193 QLEARLLIGNEA
-205 LQEVPI
+205 LQQTPI

-217 WSPLAF
+217 WSPRDF
-223 FEVKI
+223 YDVKVA
-228 NEAKARYLQHN
+228 EARERYLQHN

-259 HIIGWVTKRYF
+259 HLVGWVTKRYF

-306 HELTGRNENKLLF
+306 HVLTGRNENKLLF
-319 DYQRDIAQL
+319 DYQREIAQL
-328 MGYETQSD
+328 MGYETQPD
-336 DQPNAA
+336 DEPNAA

-354 MQISTLSEML
+354 MKISTLSEML

-373 EPQLPDEERP
+373 ESHLPDAERP

-390 RFNQVGEQIAMAHHR
+390 HFNQIGDQIAMSHHR

-414 LEMFLLMGQYGIKNV
+414 LEMFLLMGQHGIKNV

-440 ARGIDQAYRDNP
+440 ARGIDQVYRDNP
-452 TNQTLFLA
+452 VHQALFLA

-473 TMNRYGILGNY
+473 TMNRCGVLGSY

-523 FYDDFPL
+523 FYEDFPL
-530 ISAIFQ
+530 VSSIFQ

-562 QLGETESIEFCLA
+562 ELGETESIEFCLA
-575 HGMSVADANLVG
+575 HGMSLADANLVG

-612 LFADLVGNVT
+612 IFANLVGNVT

-674 MISATRKQALV
+674 MISATRKQTLE
-685 MLDNVDNQ
+685 MLDNFKNQ

-702 LWDDLG
+702 LWDDFG
-708 DEYFLREIAEDILW
+708 DEYFLREIAEDILC

-730 PPIGRA
+730 PPIGLA
-736 SDADSTPLVVLREHR
+736 SNADSPPLVVLREHR

-756 AVQVFIYTQDQVNLF
+756 AVQVFVYTQDQMNLF

-799 DSYVLLDRSGTLL
+799 DSYVLLDPSGTLL
-812 VDVDSQ
+812 VDEDSQ

-828 FKNPTAPKLTHR
+828 FKDPTVLKLTNKR
-840 RIPRQLRHFDV
+840 MPRQLKHFEV
-851 ATTINFEFNDASN
+851 TTVINFEFNDASD

-889 QIEVHAARI
+889 KIEVHAARI

-912 DQNDKALSADKLD
+912 DQNDEPLSTDRLDALKS
-925 TLKAALITSLSIRND
+925 ALIASLSTQKD
-940 TL
+940 TVT

>member
-1 MFNCDVAS
+1 MLNCDVAT
-9 IDLTPMPTLTCSS
+9 IDLTPLPLLL
-22 NITATTA
+22 NNTA
-29 SITAENLAADNLLA
+29 A
-43 NRLLADNLLTG
+43 NTSQLADTHDTEQLLI
-54 SSLTD
+54 D
-59 NSTMEKSLFGLPEW
+59 IPKW
-73 LIQINDDISRALER
+73 LSQINDDISRALER

-96 SRACVIDELLIAL
+96 ARACAIDRLLTAL
-109 FQWFELDK
+109 FSWFELDK

-134 LYSDVDIL
+134 LYSDIDIL
-142 LLMPNELD
+142 LLYPDEM
-150 SDTSSKID
+150 SADTNQKID
-158 NLVAL
+158 RLVAL

-170 PALSVRSVS
+170 PALSVRSVN
-179 DCLEAALDHTVASA
+179 DALEAALDHTIASA
-193 LLEARLLIGNEA
+193 QLEARLLIGNEA
-205 LQEVPI
+205 LQQTPI

-217 WSPLAF
+217 WSPRDF
-223 FEVKI
+223 YDVKVA
-228 NEAKARYLQHN
+228 EARERYLQHN

-259 HIIGWVTKRYF
+259 HLVGWVTKRYF

-306 HELTGRNENKLLF
+306 HVLTGRNENKLLF
-319 DYQRDIAQL
+319 DYQREIAQL
-328 MGYETQSD
+328 MGYETQPD
-336 DQPNAA
+336 DEPNAA

-354 MQISTLSEML
+354 MKISTLSEML

-373 EPQLPDEERP
+373 ESHLPDAERP

-390 RFNQVGEQIAMAHHR
+390 HFNQIGDQIAMSHHR

-414 LEMFLLMGQYGIKNV
+414 LEMFLLMGQHGIKNV

-440 ARGIDQAYRDNP
+440 ARGIDQVYRDNP
-452 TNQTLFLA
+452 VHQALFLA

-473 TMNRYGILGNY
+473 TMNRCGVLGSY

-523 FYDDFPL
+523 FYEDFPL
-530 ISAIFQ
+530 VSSIFQ

-562 QLGETESIEFCLA
+562 ELGETESIEFCLA
-575 HGMSVADANLVG
+575 HGMSLADANLVG

-612 LFADLVGNVT
+612 IFANLVGNVT

-674 MISATRKQALV
+674 MISATRKQTLE
-685 MLDNVDNQ
+685 MLDNVKNQ

-730 PPIGRA
+730 PPIGLA
-736 SDADSTPLVVLREHR
+736 SNADSPPLVVLREHR

-756 AVQVFIYTQDQVNLF
+756 AVQVFVYTQDQMNLF

-799 DSYVLLDRSGTLL
+799 DSYVLLDPSGTLL
-812 VDVDSQ
+812 VDEDSQ

-828 FKNPTAPKLTHR
+828 FKDPTVLKLTNKR
-840 RIPRQLRHFDV
+840 MPRQLKHFEV
-851 ATTINFEFNDASN
+851 TTVINFEFNDASD

-889 QIEVHAARI
+889 KIEVHAARI

-912 DQNDKALSADKLD
+912 DQNDEPLSTDRLDALKS
-925 TLKAALITSLSIRND
+925 ALIASLSTQKD
-940 TL
+940 TVT

>member
-1 MFNCDVAS
+1 MFNCDVTA
-9 IDLTPMPTLTCSS
+9 IDLTPMPLLS
-22 NITATTA
+22 ADDMTTA
-29 SITAENLAADNLLA
+29 SL
-43 NRLLADNLLTG
+43 
-54 SSLTD
+54 SPSTD
-59 NSTMEKSLFGLPEW
+59 TSVVEKPLFGIPEW
-73 LIQINDDISRALER
+73 LLQINDDISRALER
-87 GVNIRQLVA
+87 GVNIRQLVNA
-96 SRACVIDELLIAL
+96 RACVIDDLLIDL
-109 FQWFELDK
+109 FKYFELDK

-134 LYSDVDIL
+134 LYSDIDIL
-142 LLMPNELD
+142 LLMPHD
-150 SDTSSKID
+150 IDADTNKKID
-158 NLVAL
+158 NLVAI

-179 DCLEAALDHTVASA
+179 DCLEAALDHTIASA
-193 LLEARLLIGNEA
+193 LLEARLLIGNDA
-205 LQEVPI
+205 LQDVPH
-211 QIVNKQ
+211 QIVNNQ
-217 WSPLAF
+217 WSPRAF
-223 FEVKI
+223 FDVKI

-277 LVQQNF
+277 LVQQDF

-319 DYQRDIAQL
+319 DYQREIAQL
-328 MGYETQSD
+328 MGYEPQPD
-336 DQPNAA
+336 DQPNDS

-405 VFAQHPEAI
+405 VFAQHPESI

-452 TNQTLFLA
+452 AHQALFLA

-473 TMNRYGILGNY
+473 TMNRYGVLGNY

-509 LFLIRILHRFTDPR
+509 LFLIRILHRFTDPL
-523 FYDDFPL
+523 FYEDFPL
-530 ISAIFQ
+530 VSSIFQ

-562 QLGETESIEFCLA
+562 QLGEIESIEFCLA
-575 HGMSVADANLVG
+575 HGMSTADANLVG

-674 MISATRKQALV
+674 MISATRAQALI

-736 SDADSTPLVVLREHR
+736 SNADSPPLVVLREHR

-756 AVQVFIYTQDQVNLF
+756 AVQVFVYTQDQVNLF

-812 VDVDSQ
+812 VDSDSQ

-828 FKNPTAPKLTHR
+828 FKNPTSPKLTNK
-840 RIPRQLRHFDV
+840 RIPRQLKHFNV
-851 ATTINFEFNDASN
+851 ATTISFEFNEASS

-912 DQNDKALSADKLD
+912 DQNDQALSADKLK
-925 TLKAALITSLSIRND
+925 TLKTALIDSLSLRND
-940 TL
+940 TI

>member
-1 MFNCDVAS
+1 MLNCDVAT
-9 IDLTPMPTLTCSS
+9 IDLTPLPLLL
-22 NITATTA
+22 NDTA
-29 SITAENLAADNLLA
+29 A
-43 NRLLADNLLTG
+43 NTSLLADTHDTEQLLI
-54 SSLTD
+54 D
-59 NSTMEKSLFGLPEW
+59 IPKW
-73 LIQINDDISRALER
+73 LSQINDDISRALER

-96 SRACVIDELLIAL
+96 ARACAIDRLLTAL
-109 FQWFELDK
+109 FTWFELDK

-134 LYSDVDIL
+134 LYSDIDIL
-142 LLMPNELD
+142 LLYPDEMSP
-150 SDTSSKID
+150 DTNQKID
-158 NLVAL
+158 RLVAL

-170 PALSVRSVS
+170 PALSVRSVN
-179 DCLEAALDHTVASA
+179 DALEAALDHTIASA
-193 LLEARLLIGNEA
+193 QLEARLLIGNEA
-205 LQEVPI
+205 LQQTPI

-217 WSPLAF
+217 WSPRDF
-223 FEVKI
+223 YDVKVA
-228 NEAKARYLQHN
+228 EARERYLQHN

-259 HIIGWVTKRYF
+259 HLVGWVTKRYF

-306 HELTGRNENKLLF
+306 HVLTGRNENKLLF
-319 DYQRDIAQL
+319 DYQREIAQL
-328 MGYETQSD
+328 MGYETQPD
-336 DQPNAA
+336 DEPNAA

-354 MQISTLSEML
+354 MKISTLSEML

-373 EPQLPDEERP
+373 ESHLPDAERP

-390 RFNQVGEQIAMAHHR
+390 HFNQIGDQIAMSHHR

-414 LEMFLLMGQYGIKNV
+414 LEMFLLMGQHGIKNV

-440 ARGIDQAYRDNP
+440 ARGIDQVYRDNP
-452 TNQTLFLA
+452 VHQALFLA

-473 TMNRYGILGNY
+473 TMNRCGVLGSY

-523 FYDDFPL
+523 FYEDFPL
-530 ISAIFQ
+530 VSSIFQ

-562 QLGETESIEFCLA
+562 ELGETESIEFCLA
-575 HGMSVADANLVG
+575 HGMSLADANLVG

-612 LFADLVGNVT
+612 IFANLVGNVT

-674 MISATRKQALV
+674 MISATRKQTLE
-685 MLDNVDNQ
+685 MLDNVKNQ

-730 PPIGRA
+730 PPIGLA
-736 SDADSTPLVVLREHR
+736 SNADSPPLVVLREHR

-756 AVQVFIYTQDQVNLF
+756 AVQVFVYTQDQMNLF

-799 DSYVLLDRSGTLL
+799 DSYVLLDPSGTLL
-812 VDVDSQ
+812 VDEDSQ

-828 FKNPTAPKLTHR
+828 FKDPTVLKLTNKR
-840 RIPRQLRHFDV
+840 MPRQLKHFEV
-851 ATTINFEFNDASN
+851 TTVINFEFNEASD

-889 QIEVHAARI
+889 KIEVHAARI

-912 DQNDKALSADKLD
+912 DQNDEPLSTDRLDALKS
-925 TLKAALITSLSIRND
+925 ALIASLSTQKD
-940 TL
+940 TVT